1 MFGLSPVWENV
12 CGNGI
17 KCQTIPHMHSYEYK
31 KVEINSNCENKVKS
45 SQVNVHGENDGD
57 DIWYFLAEKKCSRN
71 TVSGRNATK
80 KGVQLQ
86 GTKRNHASQ
95 PASQR
100 CSVLVAFHIRHGRDD
115 RVLNSQMAQ
124 PEWELNSTCIW
135 TVSMGSW
142 ISRVKL
148 NPIQCSYSLLTP
160 WVLPS
165 IQAFRLVC
173 LFVVVLLLHS
183 SIVSSWNF

>member
-1 MFGLSPVWENV
+1 MWKQS
-12 CGNGI
+12 
-17 KCQTIPHMHSYEYK
+17 Q
-31 KVEINSNCENKVKS
+31 VKS
-45 SQVNVHGENDGD
+45 SKCTWRKWWRRYLIFPCRKKMLTKYGERKECD
-57 DIWYFLAEKKCSRN
+57 EKRCTATRDKKKSR
-71 TVSGRNATK
+71 
-80 KGVQLQ
+80 
-86 GTKRNHASQ
+86 Q

-160 WVLPS
+160 WLLPS